1 MRSHESDID
10 FVVLYVNG
18 NDLEWQK
25 KKAQYSPDFATDIS
39 PSRYRDWDIFKYW
52 FRGVAKYAPWVR
64 KIHLV
69 TDNQAP
75 EWLNA
80 DNPYLHLVN
89 HSDYMPNDALPV
101 FNSNAIEAGIHKIQG
116 MSEKF
121 VLFNDDTILTDD
133 IEDTYYYR
141 DELPVDMA
149 GFTRPQG
156 DRFENVFSRT
166 IKNNYDV
173 LNEYFDKREVVRKNF
188 WKFYNLSYGKTF
200 VRTLLNSDRD
210 KFDGIV
216 MPHLSTPYLKNDFQ
230 KVWDK
235 KKDLL
240 TNTQH
245 HKFRSENDSTH
256 LLFRWWRMCE
266 GDFYPRR
273 SLGKYFALTD
283 NASVDKA
290 VKAIEKNK
298 YPEICL
304 NDCWS
309 DDRYEEAKEK
319 IKSAFEKILPEKCEY
334 EK

>member
-75 EWLNA
+75 EWLNV

-101 FNSNAIEAGIHKIQG
+101 FNSSSIEVGVHKIDG
-116 MSEKF
+116 LSDKF
-121 VLFNDDTILTDD
+121 VHFNDDVIITKSITPNYFYKDG
-133 IEDTYYYR
+133 
-141 DELPVDMA
+141 LPIDMA
-149 GFTRPQG
+149 GFTPPQTVK
-156 DRFENVFSRT
+156 DKNVFSNAV
-166 IKNNYDV
+166 KNDLDV
-173 LNEYFDKREVVRKNF
+173 LNRYFNKPEVAKKLF
-188 WKFYNLSYGKTF
+188 WKIYNPLYGKTF
-200 VRTLLNSDRD
+200 IRTLLNSGR
-210 KFDGIV
+210 KTFDGIV
-216 MPHLSTPYLKNDFQ
+216 MPHLSTPYFKRDFER
-230 KVWDK
+230 VWNREHDI
-235 KKDLL
+235 LV
-240 TNTQH
+240 NTQYH
-245 HKFRSENDSTH
+245 RFRHKEDLTH
-256 LLFRWWRMCE
+256 LVFRWWRMCE

-304 NDCWS
+304 NDCWA
-309 DDRYEEAKEK
+309 DGHYEEAKER